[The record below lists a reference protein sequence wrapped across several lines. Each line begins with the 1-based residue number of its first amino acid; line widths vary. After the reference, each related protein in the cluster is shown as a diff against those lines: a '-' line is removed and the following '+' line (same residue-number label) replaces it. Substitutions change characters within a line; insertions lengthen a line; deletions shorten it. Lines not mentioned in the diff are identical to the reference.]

1 MQRDTQSKFL
11 NDLTVSKRGMVKV
24 ASSQVPKGKDA
35 TSKHDVK
42 KVLRTFEKSPDVSK
56 KTLTQYQQR
65 NELDPNSKQVAQ
77 DFFKDLGDARKHKKQ
92 MHLTTA
98 MSLRQ
103 VGIFKI
109 AGRDVYEDL
118 ETGDFWK
125 ISEDKKHV
133 MRLFKEND
141 KGVSDKKASST
152 KEDSKYRQNMIDRIE
167 GMCGT
172 MTSLDYNKM
181 STEDLETL
189 YSGCIRRDPKLEE
202 KKSSILT
209 ADTEDKYYEVSY
221 EDATGRKGSISLFAE
236 SPEDAKN
243 NVEEMLKASVGG
255 KTLQVQT
262 TNAPQI
268 ASKEEIEKEAKM
280 VSDAE
285 FLKKYKL
292 AKDVID
298 RIQDVIDNKEI
309 DNEMH
314 QKSYLDLFAEIMKHD
329 VVIP

>member
-11 NDLTVSKRGMVKV
+11 DDLTVSKRGMVKV

-35 TSKHDVK
+35 TTKHDVN
-42 KVLRTFEKSPDVSK
+42 KVLKTFEKSPDVSK

-65 NELDPNSKQVAQ
+65 NELDQNSKQVAQ

-92 MHLTTA
+92 MHLITA

-103 VGIFKI
+103 AGIFKM

-125 ISEDKKHV
+125 MSEDKKHV
-133 MRLFKEND
+133 MRLFKENE
-141 KGVSDKKASST
+141 KGISDKKAT
-152 KEDSKYRQNMIDRIE
+152 
-167 GMCGT
+167 
-172 MTSLDYNKM
+172 
-181 STEDLETL
+181 
-189 YSGCIRRDPKLEE
+189 
-202 KKSSILT
+202 ILT

-243 NVEEMLKASVGG
+243 NVEDMLKASVGG

-268 ASKEEIEKEAKM
+268 ASSLSKIEKEA
-280 VSDAE
+280 
-285 FLKKYKL
+285 LKSVVD
-292 AKDVID
+292 KDTFEQATLIV
-298 RIQDVIDNKEI
+298 KEI
-309 DNEMH
+309 DNFVLDDGLINPPKNIIDAFKRV
-314 QKSYLDLFAEIMKHD
+314 QKDWFIVYDFLTSLSKTI
-329 VVIP
+329 